1 MLHVRL
7 ISALNYYYFTCV
19 MLVSPVFDS
28 RVEAISGTVYSETLS
43 AEMFVFCWQS
53 RRMPKGEVNNMQWLL
68 RRLVPTRRPKCPTKR
83 FY

>member
-43 AEMFVFCWQS
+43 AEMFVFC
-53 RRMPKGEVNNMQWLL
+53 
-68 RRLVPTRRPKCPTKR
+68 
-83 FY
+83 